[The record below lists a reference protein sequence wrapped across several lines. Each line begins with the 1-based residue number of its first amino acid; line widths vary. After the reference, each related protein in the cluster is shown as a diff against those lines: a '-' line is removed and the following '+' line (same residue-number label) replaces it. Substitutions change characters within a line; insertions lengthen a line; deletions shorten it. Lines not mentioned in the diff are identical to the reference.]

1 MTINKVLTPVAF
13 AALLSLAA
21 APALAQRRGD
31 GGRSAS
37 RSRGSVARSSSG
49 YRGGVVVRGGGVRG
63 VYVRPRAS
71 FYRPYYSFRPRVSIG
86 LGLWMGY
93 PVPYP
98 YYYERPYSA
107 YPYPD
112 DPYAYGS
119 VAPAYP
125 SSNYPSSNYPSSNYP
140 SSPYPAYGSSSQG
153 YPAQGPAPSVGV
165 QRGQQSATGG
175 ISFEITPE
183 NAEVFVDGRFM
194 GTAGEF
200 GPNAEPLGVA
210 SGRRRIEVR
219 ASGYRTMTFDADVQS
234 GQVIPFQGTL
244 QRN

>member
-1 MTINKVLTPVAF
+1 MTITKVLTPVAF
-13 AALLSLAA
+13 VALLSLAA
-21 APALAQRRGD
+21 APAQAQRRE
-31 GGRSAS
+31 GGRSAG
-37 RSRGSVARSSSG
+37 RSRAAVGRSSSG
-49 YRGGVVVRGGGVRG
+49 YRGSVVVRGGGVRG
-63 VYVRPRAS
+63 GYIRPRAS
-71 FYRPYYSFRPRVSIG
+71 YYRPYYSFRPRLSIG

-119 VAPAYP
+119 VAPSY
-125 SSNYPSSNYPSSNYP
+125 
-140 SSPYPAYGSSSQG
+140 G
-153 YPAQGPAPSVGV
+153 YPAQPYPAQPYGAPNPSSAYPPSNYPAQRSAPPAGV
-165 QRGQQSATGG
+165 QRGGQQSEGG

-200 GPNAEPLGVA
+200 GPNAEPLGVP

-234 GQVIPFQGTL
+234 GQVIPFRGTL